1 MLDNKVFQNLNL
13 GSFIVAKHSCSDKSI
28 LQLGV
33 RYDYGKL
40 SVSSYQDWF
49 ASPSYKNGDTLMTN
63 LQRSAAIDLNFS
75 NFTWSVGYNY
85 NPQNWSYKVNLGKSF
100 RMPIAKELA
109 ASGVNYHRFS
119 YEVGNADLSPEIS
132 YQLDAGIEYNSK
144 KIAIGASPFFNY
156 FSSYIYLNPTSRYDR
171 LYGFG
176 NQVFEY
182 TESEILR
189 YGGELHAH
197 YEVTKNLR
205 FGFIGE
211 YVYAEQLSGAK
222 KGYTLPFSPP
232 ASAILNV
239 KYQKPYFKSVNN
251 SYISLDYKL
260 TAAQNKIV
268 PPEVVTDGFQVV
280 NLSIGGDLKLNNQ
293 QVGIALQV
301 HNVLDANFF
310 NHTSYYRLI
319 NVPEPGRNF
328 IINISVPFMGNLKHN

>member
-1 MLDNKVFQNLNL
+1 
-13 GSFIVAKHSCSDKSI
+13 
-28 LQLGV
+28 
-33 RYDYGKL
+33 
-40 SVSSYQDWF
+40 
-49 ASPSYKNGDTLMTN
+49 
-63 LQRSAAIDLNFS
+63 
-75 NFTWSVGYNY
+75 
-85 NPQNWSYKVNLGKSF
+85 
-100 RMPIAKELA
+100 
-109 ASGVNYHRFS
+109 
-119 YEVGNADLSPEIS
+119 
-132 YQLDAGIEYNSK
+132 
-144 KIAIGASPFFNY
+144 
-156 FSSYIYLNPTSRYDR
+156 LNPTSRFDR

-197 YEVTKNLR
+197 FEATKSLR

-232 ASAILNV
+232 ASAIINV

-251 SYISLDYKL
+251 AYISLDYKL

-280 NLSIGGDLKLNNQ
+280 NLSIGGDLKLNNR

-328 IINISVPFMGNLKHN
+328 IINISIPFMGNLKHN